1 LDGRGG
7 SDRLNGADGDDLLQY
22 SADGQWGLHAFAVHA
37 GRLALAGSEGLA
49 WLAGRNRSY
58 DLFDGGGGFDT
69 LLGTTGPD
77 VLFLHDRISPPDGYN
92 GPRIARVESISSG
105 AGNDVI
111 DLTSRQHVYGDVML
125 DGGDGNDV
133 LWASAGNDVL
143 SGGRGDD
150 RLSGGAGSDVYV
162 YELDGGRDQITEA
175 GTGTQDVLR
184 FGAGISQ
191 HKVTAWRNRADLV
204 LDVAGQRASITING
218 WFSSSAQR
226 VERIEFADG
235 THWTEAQIRERVA
248 EAGDDYCEPHR
259 RAGHRDPHDG
269 HRTSWKEHERN
280 RERLHDRDARHQGAV
295 EELIAARLSSLPHF
309 NFEKIVEELDH
320 PVEPVRTPHD
330 VARRWQEIATFA
342 SMLGGESGDDIADGA
357 LPGWRLTEQ
366 LSATGWGFDG
376 SVGDTRDNN
385 AAFKALQGLMEG
397 FRRL

>member
-22 SADGQWGLHAFAVHA
+22 FADGQWELLAFALHA
-37 GRLALAGSEGLA
+37 GGPALAGSEGLT

-58 DLFDGGGGFDT
+58 DLFDGGEGFDT
-69 LLGTTGPD
+69 LLGTGGHD
-77 VLFLHDRISPPDGYN
+77 VLVLHDRLSPPDGYS
-92 GPRIARVESISSG
+92 GPRIARVESISTG

-111 DLTSRQHVYGDVML
+111 DLTSRQHAYGDVML
-125 DGGDGNDV
+125 DGGYGNDV

-162 YELDGGRDQITEA
+162 YELGGGRDQITEA

-184 FGAGISQ
+184 FAAGISQ
-191 HKVTAWRNRADLV
+191 QNVTARRNRADLV
-204 LDVAGQRASITING
+204 LDVAGRRASITING

-248 EAGDDYCEPHR
+248 EAGNDYCEPHR
-259 RAGHRDPHDG
+259 REGHRDPHDG
-269 HRTSWKEHERN
+269 HRTSRKEHERSL
-280 RERLHDRDARHQGAV
+280 ERPDDRHARHQEAV
-295 EELIAARLSSLPHF
+295 EGLIAARLSSVPRF
-309 NFEKIVEELDH
+309 DFEKIAEELDH
-320 PVEPVRTPHD
+320 PVEPVRNPHD
-330 VARRWQEIATFA
+330 VARRWQEVAAFA

-357 LPGWRLTEQ
+357 LPGWRLTGQ
-366 LSATGWGFDG
+366 LSASGWGFDG